1 MGYGLSEAWM
11 TKTLQTVLGH
21 SSAKVTL
28 DVYAELWSDR
38 QKDQTRRW
46 RRLRPRSRA
55 DATSTWRND
64 DDGSQETNG
73 PHDPE
78 GHRRTG
84 AEGAAGRPVRADP
97 TATHR
102 RGDDLPP
109 VRRVPFPHKGFAC
122 TRRCR
127 PDPLRYGGGVDYW
140 QSMSKGG
147 VENGVPIG
155 RRGDC
160 MAHRIRIRDI
170 KGGSRH
176 GKGMRRPLRTAIAV
190 IVATAM
196 LTPTI
201 ASAAPV
207 VPDAPS
213 PVPGVESSSPYA
225 DDGVTYT
232 ADGRPLYESAS
243 DTIYI
248 YNALQTA
255 VSRQD
260 DAADQPVLTG
270 DGDAETFGTG
280 QPVYAEDSDEP
291 LTYSPEHTYVY
302 VDGWDEG
309 LEDAGENNN
318 VVVSDEPE
326 DQEESDAEKDE
337 PVEKNDAAG
346 KDVVETEPT
355 EDSAEKSTESD
366 EVDLLADGGETEA
379 YNSLSG
385 RDYVGQVTKQIGDET
400 YILIGN
406 EQQLRAIGSN
416 DPVIGGPVY
425 QIEQYWHIGLNS
437 EWRDVEGE
445 KPTLVYPGDA
455 DLSAGQSLRGKSMPD
470 DGGGRTIITHHT
482 YKYFTYDDSGN
493 RNDTVEDNS
502 RINTGLTYSSD
513 ANYIIFRNI
522 ALSDSEWTPL
532 MFSGV
537 MLGAVSKTPSQKSSL
552 FTALGQGG
560 QDCDIS
566 AVNRPVISN
575 VFVNHTSSELNASE
589 FVGFGFFGTISNKL
603 DDSNPFSTPKQSVV
617 RNISLDGPTV
627 YNNATAVTVDE
638 TLVSGL
644 LSVVGALGEVI
655 SWLLSILTFGK
666 LDLRGLL
673 WNLLDVRK
681 GDPSSLATGAFV
693 GRVVGDVV
701 VDNCEVTNARVA
713 NTSDQTGGFVGYATG
728 ETQYQPIPG
737 YIVDLLTN
745 LLNIIPGLGLGDLI
759 TLLLNSNILKLT
771 ELIPIGY
778 LNPQISNCTVDGLTG
793 RDGRATV
800 GEATTSFTG
809 GFVGNQVGTIITG
822 CVVEGAS
829 AVTLQ
834 GKYYV
839 GGFAGAMRNGEM
851 DGLLSQLEIEVV
863 RVTLPQSI
871 TMDSSVEANVTVRSV
886 SYAGGFVGAMAN
898 SFAVN
903 DALSGVISVKTDL
916 VQNDADGNRLANDHA
931 GGFAG
936 VASVGWATDLGS
948 DDATEDAS
956 LLTSLVNIV
965 KGLLGDSSKTSN
977 LLTLMGVQPSAIL
990 GIKMSGTITVHSDG
1004 AYAGGV
1010 VGSGEGAIIA
1020 ASDSE
1025 HLQKLSFWK
1034 YRDEGDTLFAD
1045 PTPEKV
1051 RVNQVEGLASVTAK
1065 GNYVGGIAGELHPA
1079 AVAGLLNDTLG
1090 IGSIPNPEDRPDLS
1104 QLGEQTFSMFEVSDT
1119 TVAGAAGGYTVASGV
1134 NADGSRTGEDGWYA
1148 GGAIGLTSGGNISNV
1163 TLSEVKHVEATG
1175 EVGGFIGFSGPGELA
1190 GSDGLNLLGLVKVSN
1205 LLNVAQYSALE
1216 VEDAC
1221 VQGIA
1226 EGFTVEA
1233 TGKASD
1239 GETKTFTAGGFYGQ
1253 VNSSETRD
1261 CHVYG
1266 IKSVTADKNGVEG
1279 GVAGG
1284 FVGYST
1290 TGGLAEALG
1299 DEDDSSALIDS
1310 GLINL
1315 NGLLG
1320 AVPYLIPTYRKTD
1333 VAFVNNGYVKA
1344 DVAGGFAGNFQ
1355 SGEVNQFSEK
1365 DLEEDPSLAQLK
1377 TDVEKSPYAVINLAR
1392 VEGGAYAGG
1401 FGGIVE
1407 AGSLANAADGGL
1419 SILGGLIDDASV
1431 ADLTNLLG
1439 LIQAYVPY
1447 INYAGVHTDGTTS
1460 KQGENANYG
1469 LKVTA
1474 DRIDSTDLNAGS
1486 AGGFI
1491 GYGAAVQVSHSS
1503 VDQLVNTKVT
1513 EPSDLEGTDGS
1524 SYFDQAQSDYAVSAP
1539 RYAGGYIGYMDIGD
1553 TAGAVDGLS
1562 VLEGTGLKIDL
1573 SNVLSALN
1581 VVSSMIEHSDVYGAA
1596 GGYAVLARGKDDQT
1610 GTIGHAGGY
1619 AGLIAG
1625 GHTQNSNAYNFS
1637 HIIGQVCAG
1646 GYAGE
1651 LEPGSVAKV
1660 LDSADVGEGGLLD
1673 GLIDAN
1679 GLVSLV
1685 NAFVPSVRNSV
1696 TTSIPCG
1703 GVVRAQ
1709 AASGEESASG
1719 NETIATQRGMAGG
1732 FVGHNEGGQ
1741 IEGNNRDKWK
1751 DTDGNYILDDYAGP
1765 IQPVEA
1771 IRIRSVYGAEYAG
1784 GFTGLMESASTA
1796 KAGSLSLLWGLVKA
1810 NNLLG
1815 ALKAIYPTEDN
1826 TAVWG
1831 PLRKLTVEEWNNW
1844 VDFVGV
1850 NGGYGSSLAS
1860 EGKISADT
1868 DDSAAQAKL
1877 DELIDSYAY
1886 GTAVVAGRSTFEQSA
1901 VAADGGAAG
1910 GYVGSMVTGVIT
1922 NGQAHDTKLVRAMRA
1937 AGGFAGSAV
1946 TGGAA
1951 SLGGDSLLGLD
1962 LNPDQ
1967 LLGAAQVFVPTIKNS
1982 SVVGYRM
1989 GMTVTSFGA
1998 PAEGDDSQHETDIKR
2013 GTGNAGGYI
2022 GYGSGVQIWGDEK
2035 GGTNDGT
2042 TELEGIGCT
2051 VSGLRRVTASAYA
2064 GGFAGKL
2071 TSGAMANV
2079 STNVSDGFL
2088 QSLLDS
2094 LVNTTG
2100 INNLVQVL
2108 QASMSTVRR
2117 ASVSAHNE
2125 EYDTGDASWGYTV
2138 EGYTAD
2144 GVTAYPIA
2152 AGGFAGMVEA
2162 TVLGELG
2169 LADGSQERPEL
2180 PVVEEDGVS
2189 VAGVRGVEGEYYAG
2203 GLVGLADVG
2212 GLAEVAGDDTEG
2224 AGVSILGLIGLGDV
2238 TALEVFQP
2246 CIYAAHVTGVED
2258 GLTVRART
2266 ADAGGLFGNA
2276 RRSGNAG
2283 GFVGSIMSGTIRSS
2297 SLENLSSVSGPS
2309 YTGGFVGYT
2318 GKSGVLDADDV
2329 NVVQGLLGVSASA
2342 INTFS
2347 TLIEDSTVTGI
2358 AGGYTVAS
2366 TGTDYATGDTTN
2378 ANKMAGGFVGFAD
2391 LAHIDNCDASA
2402 LKRVSSG
2409 EIAGGFAGKG
2419 TYAYLVSLDA
2429 ESPLVQI
2436 LLAVVSALVQELW
2449 IKDLQGE
2456 NVIDVNLGDEVLHL
2470 TVFGD
2475 GNTVSLT
2482 LLGIDVKLTLNK
2494 DEDAQTGTVVLKI
2507 GDSSVELKVDKE
2519 GNISNDNEMSNVA
2532 VNLIKGNSAKIT
2544 NCTVT
2549 GIAQGYDV
2557 FGGAATQDPKP
2568 AEGTEATVA
2577 KASNQ
2582 ATGYAGGFIGL
2593 NEEAQVT
2600 GNKMVYADVVKGAND
2615 KTGPF
2620 TGATS
2625 YQSNWWFNSVDNI
2638 DKDNTYHVYR
2648 SEELVGKNVTG
2659 TSGTMTVSAAASDPV
2674 GWARFDVTGHTPHT
2688 DSDGNAQLTS
2698 NLSDWNGATVDGSDI
2713 GVFASAGKAVL
2724 MDDVAVT
2731 DNTGGLTPEPGD
2743 GQDPCEASVD
2753 LTLQKVWNDG
2763 LLGIFSRPN
2772 SISVRIRATY
2782 GNVAKYVRQDERTGA
2797 YDLVGAVEGQPVPTI
2812 TLTADEDGSPWS
2824 ETWRKVIDGL
2834 PVAIEGKDGAPQYVT
2849 YTVEEL
2855 TVDGYVTTITSDA
2868 TEKVITITNTKQGL
2882 LPGTG
2887 GTGTH
2892 WFALLGILLVGVGI
2906 LLTRKDTYGRGTGRH
2921 RAAR

>member
-1 MGYGLSEAWM
+1 MHP
-11 TKTLQTVLGH
+11 TLAAG
-21 SSAKVTL
+21 
-28 DVYAELWSDR
+28 
-38 QKDQTRRW
+38 
-46 RRLRPRSRA
+46 PRS
-55 DATSTWRND
+55 
-64 DDGSQETNG
+64 
-73 PHDPE
+73 
-78 GHRRTG
+78 
-84 AEGAAGRPVRADP
+84 
-97 TATHR
+97 
-102 RGDDLPP
+102 
-109 VRRVPFPHKGFAC
+109 
-122 TRRCR
+122 
-127 PDPLRYGGGVDYW
+127 GGGGRVDYW

-147 VENGVPIG
+147 VENGAPMG
-155 RRGDC
+155 RRGDR

-170 KGGSRH
+170 RGGSRH

-280 QPVYAEDSDEP
+280 QPIYAEGSDEP

-318 VVVSDEPE
+318 VELQTGEGEGDEPGA
-326 DQEESDAEKDE
+326 QEEPDAEKNNDAEKNVVETEPSEE
-337 PVEKNDAAG
+337 PVEKNN
-346 KDVVETEPT
+346 
-355 EDSAEKSTESD
+355 ESD
-366 EVDLLADGGETEA
+366 GVDLQADGDEAET

-406 EQQLRAIGSN
+406 EQQLRLIGSGEEVYG
-416 DPVIGGPVY
+416 DSPVY
-425 QIEQYWHIGLNS
+425 HETYVWKVNNPSLGILQTG
-437 EWRDVEGE
+437 EWISKNDRSVE
-445 KPTLVYPGDA
+445 YYGDA
-455 DLSAGQSLRGKSMPD
+455 DVNKGQVLQRDFVEDDKPAGFVHF
-470 DGGGRTIITHHT
+470 DGIEYNEYYTLNNGE
-482 YKYFTYDDSGN
+482 K
-493 RNDTVEDNS
+493 DTVNN
-502 RINTGLTYSSD
+502 IKTGLQYSS
-513 ANYIIFRNI
+513 AASYIIFRDI
-522 ALSDSEWTPL
+522 DLSSDAAEEKTEGATWDPL

-537 MLGAVSKTPSQKSSL
+537 MIGAKSSSPDKAGSL
-552 FTALGQGG
+552 WSCIDSQNADVTGSGDSRPEQ
-560 QDCDIS
+560 
-566 AVNRPVISN
+566 PVISN
-575 VFVNHTSSELNASE
+575 VIVNQEGETLD
-589 FVGFGFFGTISNKL
+589 VDRQQGIGFFASITSDTEMTTSGGSKGYGGIGSSRTVSVANIALSN
-603 DDSNPFSTPKQSVV
+603 
-617 RNISLDGPTV
+617 
-627 YNNATAVTVDE
+627 VTVDNNAVKAKLDV
-638 TLVSGL
+638 TLGQILGLIVGGVVGGL
-644 LSVVGALGEVI
+644 LSLLEALFTGGYDSGI
-655 SWLLSILTFGK
+655 NDLLNTLK
-666 LDLRGLL
+666 D
-673 WNLLDVRK
+673 
-681 GDPSSLATGAFV
+681 DPSSFATGAFA
-693 GRVVGDVV
+693 GRLYGSVKVTGCSVSDVSV
-701 VDNCEVTNARVA
+701 S
-713 NTSDQTGGFVGYATG
+713 SDAAMTGGFVGYSEGATRYDFLTDKLAALTG
-728 ETQYQPIPG
+728 
-737 YIVDLLTN
+737 LLTSILN
-745 LLNIIPGLGLGDLI
+745 LIPFLGLGDLI
-759 TLLLNSNILKLT
+759 DWLLNTTLGLDNLIPVEYYNPQITDCSVTDFKTGTTLGNAENDYAGGFIGNQIGTIIDGCSVKSSNPYTVQAKEYAGGFAGITRNGEVGGLLNSLGVEVVAFLK
-771 ELIPIGY
+771 
-778 LNPQISNCTVDGLTG
+778 PQ
-793 RDGRATV
+793 
-800 GEATTSFTG
+800 
-809 GFVGNQVGTIITG
+809 
-822 CVVEGAS
+822 S
-829 AVTLQ
+829 AVINSKLGAPESESGVGQQADAADVSVTAAS
-834 GKYYV
+834 YA
-839 GGFAGAMRNGEM
+839 GGFAGAMANSYAVN
-851 DGLLSQLEIEVV
+851 DAI
-863 RVTLPQSI
+863 
-871 TMDSSVEANVTVRSV
+871 DSRSV
-886 SYAGGFVGAMAN
+886 SVAATSADGVGYAGGFTGRATVGWGIELGSKQAT
-898 SFAVN
+898 SLLGKLSSVVSSLLKG
-903 DALSGVISVKTDL
+903 DASGNPLLSI
-916 VQNDADGNRLANDHA
+916 
-931 GGFAG
+931 AG
-936 VASVGWATDLGS
+936 V
-948 DDATEDAS
+948 
-956 LLTSLVNIV
+956 
-965 KGLLGDSSKTSN
+965 K
-977 LLTLMGVQPSAIL
+977 PSAIL
-990 GIKMSGTITVHSDG
+990 GTHMSGSISVSSAKD
-1004 AYAGGV
+1004 YAGGIVGGGSAVVIGTSSKDNLEALTFWDASLLYEGSLQLEVPTQRDTEV
-1010 VGSGEGAIIA
+1010 VGINSVQASGSYA
-1020 ASDSE
+1020 
-1025 HLQKLSFWK
+1025 
-1034 YRDEGDTLFAD
+1034 
-1045 PTPEKV
+1045 
-1051 RVNQVEGLASVTAK
+1051 
-1065 GNYVGGIAGELHPA
+1065 GGIAGNLQPA
-1079 AVAGLLNDTLG
+1079 AVAAILNDTLG
-1090 IGSIPNPEDRPDLS
+1090 LGQLIGTNESWNDKYGKYFDSFASFDVSNVTLS
-1104 QLGEQTFSMFEVSDT
+1104 GPADTGLTVS
-1119 TVAGAAGGYTVASGV
+1119 AGGF
-1134 NADGSRTGEDGWYA
+1134 YA
-1148 GGAIGLTSGGNISNV
+1148 GGAIGFGTGGDVANTNINNV
-1163 TLSEVKHVEATG
+1163 GTVSAKGDA
-1175 EVGGFIGFSGPGELA
+1175 GGFFGFAGPGDTVGA
-1190 GSDGLNLLGLVKVSN
+1190 GGLNILGLVKLSGVLS
-1205 LLNVAQYSALE
+1205 VAQYSSVE
-1216 VEDAC
+1216 VSNSSVE
-1221 VQGIA
+1221 GIA
-1226 EGFTVEA
+1226 SGFSVTA
-1233 TGKASD
+1233 TGKN
-1239 GETKTFTAGGFYGQ
+1239 ETGKNATFAAGGFFGQ
-1253 VNSSETRD
+1253 ANSTDATD
-1261 CHVYG
+1261 CHVRNLG
-1266 IKSVTADKNGVEG
+1266 SVVADKSENAG

-1299 DEDDSSALIDS
+1299 KEGDDSEILGDLS
-1310 GLINL
+1310 LINL
-1315 NGLLG
+1315 NDLLG
-1320 AVPYLIPTYRKTD
+1320 AVPYLVPTYRKTD
-1333 VAFVNNGYVKA
+1333 VTFVNDGYVKA

-1365 DLEEDPSLAQLK
+1365 DLVDDLSLA
-1377 TDVEKSPYAVINLAR
+1377 DVKAFVEANPWAVINIAR

-1419 SILGGLIDDASV
+1419 SILGGLIDDATV

-1460 KQGENANYG
+1460 AQEETANYG

-1491 GYGAAVQVSHSS
+1491 GYGAAVQVSHST
-1503 VDQLVNTKVT
+1503 VDQLICTKVT
-1513 EPSDLEGTDGS
+1513 EPADLEGTDGS
-1524 SYFDQAQSDYAVSAP
+1524 SYFDQSQSDYAVSAL

-1562 VLEGTGLKIDL
+1562 VLEGTGLEINL

-1581 VVSSMIEHSDVYGAA
+1581 VVASMIEYSDVYGAA
-1596 GGYAVLARGKDDQT
+1596 GGYAVLASGDDAQT

-1646 GYAGE
+1646 GYVGE

-1660 LDSADVGEGGLLD
+1660 LDSADVGKGGLLD

-1709 AASGEESASG
+1709 AASGEESASD

-1741 IEGNNRDKWK
+1741 IEGNNRDTWK
-1751 DTDGNYILDDYAGP
+1751 DTNGDYILDNYDNYDGP

-1796 KAGSLSLLWGLVKA
+1796 EAGSLSLLWGLIKTD
-1810 NNLLG
+1810 NLLG
-1815 ALKAIYPTEDN
+1815 ALKAIYPTEEN

-1831 PLRKLTVEEWNNW
+1831 PLRKLTVDEWNSW

-1937 AGGFAGSAV
+1937 AGGFAGSAE

-1951 SLGGDSLLGLD
+1951 SLGGVELLKLD
-1962 LNPDQ
+1962 LNLGQ

-1998 PAEGDDSQHETDIKR
+1998 PVEGEKTQHETDIER
-2013 GTGNAGGYI
+2013 ATGNAGGFI
-2022 GYGSGVQIWGDEK
+2022 GYGSGAQIWGDAE
-2035 GGTNDGT
+2035 GGTNDGET
-2042 TELEGIGCT
+2042 TLEGIGCT
-2051 VSGLRRVTASAYA
+2051 VSGLRRVTSTAYA

-2071 TSGAMANV
+2071 TSGAVANV

-2169 LADGSQERPEL
+2169 PADGSQEL
-2180 PVVEEDGVS
+2180 PVVEKDGVS

-2366 TGTDYATGDTTN
+2366 TGTDYVTGDTTN

-2391 LAHIDNCDASA
+2391 LAHIDNCNASA

-2419 TYAYLVSLDA
+2419 TYAYLVSVDA

-2436 LLAVVSALVQELW
+2436 LLAVVSTLVKALWLD
-2449 IKDLQGE
+2449 DLQDLDVIKIELPGGE
-2456 NVIDVNLGDEVLHL
+2456 SLSLNILA
-2470 TVFGD
+2470 D
-2475 GNTVSLT
+2475 GNTVGLT

-2494 DEDAQTGTVVLKI
+2494 DEDAQTGTVVLQI
-2507 GDSSVELKVDKE
+2507 GDSSVELNVDNN
-2519 GNISNDNEMSNVA
+2519 GDIINDEQMSNVA
-2532 VNLIKGNSAKIT
+2532 INLIKGNSAKIT

-2549 GIAQGYDV
+2549 GISQGYDV
-2557 FGGAATQDPKP
+2557 FGGAATQDSESV
-2568 AEGTEATVA
+2568 EGAEATVT
-2577 KASNQ
+2577 KAPNQ
-2582 ATGYAGGFIGL
+2582 GTGYAGGFIGL

-2638 DKDNTYHVYR
+2638 DNDNTYHVYR
-2648 SEELVGKNVTG
+2648 SEELVGKKVTG

-2688 DSDGNAQLTS
+2688 DSDGNAKLTS

-2731 DNTGGLTPEPGD
+2731 DNTGGLTPEPSD
-2743 GQDPCEASVD
+2743 GQDPCEASID

-2763 LLGIFSRPN
+2763 ILDVLTRP
-2772 SISVRIRATY
+2772 SDIEVSIRAKY
-2782 GNVAKYVRQDERTGA
+2782 GNVEKYVQLDKATGA
-2797 YDLVGAVEGQPVPTI
+2797 YKLVDVTEGQTPPTI
-2812 TLTADEDGSPWS
+2812 TLTAGEDGSPWS

-2834 PVAIEGKDGAPQYVT
+2834 PVAVRGENGAPQYVT

-2855 TVDGYVTTITSDA
+2855 TVNGYVTTIVSDDA
-2868 TEKVITITNTKQGL
+2868 EKVITITNTKQGL

-2887 GTGTH
+2887 GMGTM
-2892 WFALLGILLVGVGI
+2892 WIIAAGLLLIGVG
-2906 LLTRKDTYGRGTGRH
+2906 LVWQWRNRRHAAVTDTGRHGRH
-2921 RAAR
+2921 RAK

>member
-1 MGYGLSEAWM
+1 
-11 TKTLQTVLGH
+11 
-21 SSAKVTL
+21 
-28 DVYAELWSDR
+28 
-38 QKDQTRRW
+38 
-46 RRLRPRSRA
+46 
-55 DATSTWRND
+55 
-64 DDGSQETNG
+64 
-73 PHDPE
+73 
-78 GHRRTG
+78 
-84 AEGAAGRPVRADP
+84 
-97 TATHR
+97 
-102 RGDDLPP
+102 
-109 VRRVPFPHKGFAC
+109 
-122 TRRCR
+122 
-127 PDPLRYGGGVDYW
+127 
-140 QSMSKGG
+140 
-147 VENGVPIG
+147 
-155 RRGDC
+155 
-160 MAHRIRIRDI
+160 
-170 KGGSRH
+170 
-176 GKGMRRPLRTAIAV
+176 MRRPLRTAIAV

-270 DGDAETFGTG
+270 DGDAETFGIG
-280 QPVYAEDSDEP
+280 QPIYAEDSDEP

-309 LEDAGENNN
+309 LEDAGENNGAQLMAEE
-318 VVVSDEPE
+318 SADTPAA
-326 DQEESDAEKDE
+326 QEETVAEKNDE
-337 PVEKNDAAG
+337 GEKNEQVEKNDEAE
-346 KDVVETEPT
+346 KND
-355 EDSAEKSTESD
+355 DSATDSTTTGESGPSDTD
-366 EVDLLADGGETEA
+366 ESTAAQDAATIAGAEVLSDGENGTTGKVLLADE
-379 YNSLSG
+379 LDG
-385 RDYVGQVTKQIGDET
+385 RDYVGQTVKNINGAD

-406 EQQLRAIGSN
+406 EQQLRAIGTNKHVTDKVWYRFSN
-416 DPVIGGPVY
+416 
-425 QIEQYWHIGLNS
+425 
-437 EWRDVEGE
+437 RDAWELKYG
-445 KPTLVYPGDA
+445 GDA
-455 DLSAGQSLRGKSMPD
+455 DLASGEELADDKYVNKHYGEVLDREWAGTNE
-470 DGGGRTIITHHT
+470 DGTPAKHNP
-482 YKYFTYDDSGN
+482 Y
-493 RNDTVEDNS
+493 
-502 RINTGLTYSSD
+502 TGLTYSSS
-513 ANYIIFRNI
+513 ANYIIFRDI
-522 ALSDSEWTPL
+522 ELTSDWTPL
-532 MFSGV
+532 MFSGT
-537 MLGAVSKTPSQKSSL
+537 MLGAVATDANESGSLWSCIDAEDGDVAVVDGTTPNK
-552 FTALGQGG
+552 
-560 QDCDIS
+560 
-566 AVNRPVISN
+566 PVISHVRVTQN
-575 VFVNHTSSELNASE
+575 GNINAENQQGVGFFASISSETSITSE
-589 FVGFGFFGTISNKL
+589 SIGSGEAVLVS
-603 DDSNPFSTPKQSVV
+603 
-617 RNISLDGPTV
+617 NISLSDV
-627 YNNATAVTVDE
+627 VIDNNAQGVD
-638 TLVSGL
+638 VN
-644 LSVVGALGEVI
+644 
-655 SWLLSILTFGK
+655 
-666 LDLRGLL
+666 RGLL
-673 WNLLDVRK
+673 DTIINVVGTLLDIVTL
-681 GDPSSLATGAFV
+681 GLLDLDLLFNMHHTDPSIFATGAFA
-693 GRVVGDVV
+693 GRIYGNVQVKHCSVDDVS
-701 VDNCEVTNARVA
+701 VA
-713 NTSDQTGGFVGYATG
+713 NEKDMTGGFVGYVEGA
-728 ETQYQPIPG
+728 TQYALGDALGVLIKG
-737 YIVDLLTN
+737 LTK
-745 LLNIIPGLGLGDLI
+745 LLNYIPFLGLGTVVNWLLGS
-759 TLLLNSNILKLT
+759 TLGLNNLDPVAYNN
-771 ELIPIGY
+771 PIIADCHVAGFKEG
-778 LNPQISNCTVDGLTG
+778 TVLGAESTDY
-793 RDGRATV
+793 A
-800 GEATTSFTG
+800 G
-809 GFVGNQVGTIITG
+809 GFVGDQIGTIIDG
-822 CVVEGAS
+822 CSVKSENSYTVFAKEYA
-829 AVTLQ
+829 
-834 GKYYV
+834 
-839 GGFAGAMRNGEM
+839 GGFAGLARNGVVG
-851 DGLLSQLEIEVV
+851 GLLKSLGLDVV
-863 RVTLPQSI
+863 SFLKPQSVI
-871 TMDSSVEANVTVRSV
+871 INSTLGVPGETNTVQASGELTGVSV
-886 SYAGGFVGAMAN
+886 SAASCAGGFVGAMAN
-898 SFAVN
+898 SYAVN
-903 DALSGVISVKTDL
+903 NSIESVDLSVETTSSDEGS
-916 VQNDADGNRLANDHA
+916 GYA

-936 VASVGWATDLGS
+936 RATVGWGIELGTLQDTS
-948 DDATEDAS
+948 LLGKLSNVVSELLTDDARGNS
-956 LLTSLVNIV
+956 LLSVAGV
-965 KGLLGDSSKTSN
+965 K
-977 LLTLMGVQPSAIL
+977 PSAIL
-990 GIKMSGTITVHSDG
+990 GTHMSGSISVSSAKD
-1004 AYAGGV
+1004 YAGGIVGGGSAVVIGTSSKDNLEALTFWDASLLYEGSLQLEVPTQRDTEV
-1010 VGSGEGAIIA
+1010 VGINSVQASGSYA
-1020 ASDSE
+1020 
-1025 HLQKLSFWK
+1025 
-1034 YRDEGDTLFAD
+1034 
-1045 PTPEKV
+1045 
-1051 RVNQVEGLASVTAK
+1051 
-1065 GNYVGGIAGELHPA
+1065 GGIAGNLQPA
-1079 AVAGLLNDTLG
+1079 AVAAILNDTLG
-1090 IGSIPNPEDRPDLS
+1090 LGQLIGTNESWNDKYGKYFDSFASFDVSNVTLS
-1104 QLGEQTFSMFEVSDT
+1104 GPADT
-1119 TVAGAAGGYTVASGV
+1119 TGLAVSAGGF
-1134 NADGSRTGEDGWYA
+1134 YA
-1148 GGAIGLTSGGNISNV
+1148 GGAIGFGTGGDVANTNINNV
-1163 TLSEVKHVEATG
+1163 GTVSAKGDA
-1175 EVGGFIGFSGPGELA
+1175 GGFFGFAGPGDTVGA
-1190 GSDGLNLLGLVKVSN
+1190 GGLNILGLVKLSGVLS
-1205 LLNVAQYSALE
+1205 VAQYSSVE
-1216 VEDAC
+1216 VSKSSVE
-1221 VQGIA
+1221 GIA
-1226 EGFTVEA
+1226 SGFSVTA
-1233 TGKASD
+1233 TGKN
-1239 GETKTFTAGGFYGQ
+1239 ETDENATFAAGGFFGQ
-1253 VNSSETRD
+1253 ANSTDATD
-1261 CHVYG
+1261 CHVRKLG
-1266 IKSVTADKNGVEG
+1266 SVVADKSENAG

-1299 DEDDSSALIDS
+1299 NEGEDSEILGDLS
-1310 GLINL
+1310 LINL
-1315 NGLLG
+1315 NDLLG
-1320 AVPYLIPTYRKTD
+1320 AVPYLVPTYRKTD
-1333 VAFVNNGYVKA
+1333 VTFVNDGFVKA

-1365 DLEEDPSLAQLK
+1365 DLVDDPSLA
-1377 TDVEKSPYAVINLAR
+1377 DVKAFVEANPWAVINIAR

-1419 SILGGLIDDASV
+1419 SILGGLIDDATVV
-1431 ADLTNLLG
+1431 ADLTNNLLG

-1460 KQGENANYG
+1460 AQEETANYG

-1513 EPSDLEGTDGS
+1513 EPADLEGTDGS
-1524 SYFDQAQSDYAVSAP
+1524 SYFDRSQSDYAVSAL

-1562 VLEGTGLKIDL
+1562 VLKGTGLEIDL

-1581 VVSSMIEHSDVYGAA
+1581 VVASMIEYSDVYGAA
-1596 GGYAVLARGKDDQT
+1596 GGYAVLASGDDAQT

-1646 GYAGE
+1646 GYVGE

-1660 LDSADVGEGGLLD
+1660 LDSADVGKGGLLE

-1709 AASGEESASG
+1709 AASGEESASD

-1741 IEGNNRDKWK
+1741 IEGNNRDTWK

-1810 NNLLG
+1810 DNLLG

-1951 SLGGDSLLGLD
+1951 SLGGVSLLGLN
-1962 LNPDQ
+1962 LNLNQ

-2169 LADGSQERPEL
+2169 PADGSQDRPEL
-2180 PVVEEDGVS
+2180 PVVEKDGVS
-2189 VAGVRGVEGEYYAG
+2189 VAGIRGVEADFYAG

-2224 AGVSILGLIGLGDV
+2224 SGVSILGLIGLGDV

-2266 ADAGGLFGNA
+2266 ADEGGLFDSA

-2297 SLENLSSVSGPS
+2297 SLQNLSSVSGPS

-2409 EIAGGFAGKG
+2409 EIAGGFVGKG
-2419 TYAYLVSLDA
+2419 TYAYLVSVDA
-2429 ESPLVQI
+2429 DSPLVK
-2436 LLAVVSALVQELW
+2436 LLLTVVSQLVKALWLDQ
-2449 IKDLQGE
+2449 LQDVGVIHLDGGE
-2456 NVIDVNLGDEVLHL
+2456 ILTLNVFAKGDTL
-2470 TVFGD
+2470 
-2475 GNTVSLT
+2475 SLT

-2494 DEDAQTGTVVLKI
+2494 DEGGNKTGVVVLEI
-2507 GDSSVELKVDKE
+2507 GDSRVELKVDE
-2519 GNISNDNEMSNVA
+2519 NGDILNSGEISNVA
-2532 VNLIKGNSAKIT
+2532 INLIKGNSAKIT

-2549 GIAQGYDV
+2549 GISQGYDV
-2557 FGGAATQDPKP
+2557 FGGAATQDSEPVEG
-2568 AEGTEATVA
+2568 AEAAVTEAP
-2577 KASNQ
+2577 NQ
-2582 ATGYAGGFIGL
+2582 GTGYAGGFIGL

-2625 YQSNWWFNSVDNI
+2625 YQSNWWFKSVDFI

-2648 SEELVGKNVTG
+2648 SEELVGKKVTG

-2688 DSDGNAQLTS
+2688 DSDGNAKLTS
-2698 NLSDWNGATVDGSDI
+2698 NLSDWNGAKVDGSDI

-2731 DNTGGLTPEPGD
+2731 DNTGGLTPEPSD
-2743 GQDPCEASVD
+2743 GQDPCEASID

-2763 LLGIFSRPN
+2763 ILDVLTRP
-2772 SISVRIRATY
+2772 SVKVSIRATY
-2782 GNVAKYVRQDERTGA
+2782 GNVEKYVQLDEATGA
-2797 YDLVGAVEGQPVPTI
+2797 YKLVDVTEGQTPPTI
-2812 TLTADEDGSPWS
+2812 TLTAREDGSPWS
-2824 ETWRKVIDGL
+2824 ETWRKVIEDL

-2887 GTGTH
+2887 GVGTM
-2892 WFALLGILLVGVGI
+2892 WIIAAGLLLIGVG
-2906 LLTRKDTYGRGTGRH
+2906 LVWQWRNRRHAAVADTGRHGRH
-2921 RAAR
+2921 RAK